1 MWDRVNIVG
10 YGYVQFTIFKCL
22 YCTQLNQLNA
32 VIDYIYLYILIYK
45 YIYMCVCVCAS
56 TCASECKCVI

>member
-32 VIDYIYLYILIYK
+32 VIDYIYILYIYKKLIIYT
-45 YIYMCVCVCAS
+45 YI
-56 TCASECKCVI
+56 